1 MMDKIYI
8 IEDDLKLSDITKEY
22 LQNNGYIVYQTESFI
37 DIMKEINEI
46 KPNLIILDINLP
58 YFDGYYICREIR
70 QSSNIPIIITS
81 ARSGDTDQILAVD
94 LGADDYIT
102 KPFKL
107 DILNSKIK
115 AVLRRSYG
123 EYAEIKTTA
132 NINGLVLDSHNYQI
146 IYREKSFEISKNE
159 LKLLKKFF
167 DNSGKIL
174 SRSILF
180 EELWDDGNFID
191 ENTLN
196 VNITRIR
203 NILKELG
210 LVDVIKTKRGVGYM
224 LDVAAII

>member
-1 MMDKIYI
+1 MWNYLNTAFIA
-8 IEDDLKLSDITKEY
+8 KL
-22 LQNNGYIVYQTESFI
+22 
-37 DIMKEINEI
+37 
-46 KPNLIILDINLP
+46 
-58 YFDGYYICREIR
+58 
-70 QSSNIPIIITS
+70 NIPIIITS
-81 ARSGDTDQILAVD
+81 ARSGEMDQILAVD

-123 EYAEIKTTA
+123 EYAEIKTTV
-132 NINGLVLDSHNYQI
+132 NINGLVLDSHNYQMI
-146 IYREKSFEISKNE
+146 FKEKSFELSKNE
-159 LKLLKKFF
+159 LKLMKKFF
-167 DNSGKIL
+167 DNSGEIL
-174 SRSILF
+174 SRAILF

>member
-1 MMDKIYI
+1 MINKIYI
-8 IEDDLKLSDITKEY
+8 IEDDLKLSDITKAY
-22 LQNNGYIVYQTESFI
+22 LENNGYIVHQTESFI
-37 DIMKEINEI
+37 NIMKEINEI

-70 QSSNIPIIITS
+70 GSSNIPIIITS
-81 ARSGDTDQILAVD
+81 ARSGEMDQILAVD

-115 AVLRRSYG
+115 AILRRSYG
-123 EYAEIKTTA
+123 EYAEIKTES
-132 NINGLVLDSHNYQI
+132 NINGLILDSHNYQI
-146 IYREKSFEISKNE
+146 IYKEKSFELSKNE

-167 DNSGKIL
+167 DNAGEIL
-174 SRSILF
+174 SRAILF
-180 EELWDDGNFID
+180 EELWDEGNFID
-191 ENTLN
+191 ENTLT

-210 LVDVIKTKRGVGYM
+210 LVEVIKTKRGVGYM
-224 LDVAAII
+224 LDVAAIS